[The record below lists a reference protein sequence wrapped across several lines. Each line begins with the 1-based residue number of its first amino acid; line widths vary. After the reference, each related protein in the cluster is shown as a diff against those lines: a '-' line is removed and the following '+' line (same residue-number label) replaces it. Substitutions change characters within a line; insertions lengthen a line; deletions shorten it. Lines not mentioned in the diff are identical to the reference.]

1 MLSSAADDEA
11 LVFRVFASLATAAL
25 ARCIGVDGRSG
36 AAAERPAAGDVAEA
50 GVADALKEVAG
61 RTGGDVA
68 DGGAPATREEA
79 AAGGAAGGGDAGGG
93 DAGDGDAGDGDAGG
107 GDAGEGAS
115 DKRAAPAVGDTDR
128 PDCAAG
134 MPSTMASTPSTS
146 LKA

>member
-93 DAGDGDAGDGDAGG
+93 DAGGGDAGG

-134 MPSTMASTPSTS
+134 MPSTIASTPSTS

>member
-25 ARCIGVDGRSG
+25 ARCIGVDGRLG

-93 DAGDGDAGDGDAGG
+93 DAG
-107 GDAGEGAS
+107 EGAS

-134 MPSTMASTPSTS
+134 MPSTIASTPSTS

>member
-93 DAGDGDAGDGDAGG
+93 DAGG

-115 DKRAAPAVGDTDR
+115 DKREAPAVGDTDR
-128 PDCAAG
+128 ADCAAG

>member
-93 DAGDGDAGDGDAGG
+93 DAG
-107 GDAGEGAS
+107 EGAS

-134 MPSTMASTPSTS
+134 MPSTIASTPSTS